1 MYTINTVLD
10 PFVGQTWCFTL
21 TVSLAFAKKHR
32 SIKSVL
38 RKMLQRSI
46 KSVLEVTWEKRYNV
60 AKSVLEVT
68 HPNPPHP
75 WHSITS
81 MRKCQ
86 ETLLPTPPHPTPSHH
101 KLAPRQSASAKEP
114 YYPPHPTSAH
124 PIHHYVSEQ
133 VPRTLLPT
141 TAHPTK
147 NRAESKL
154 TIFSHGQNHV
164 HRGWDLDIPAWVQCV
179 SLNCFAPL
187 RRRCA
192 VVRLCCAAALLFP
205 CACAAAPLRCC

>member
-1 MYTINTVLD
+1 MATWWAGHGRVCEKNNGQKNVQTRIRTDNCVFMVFQVYIYMIYVWFIYLWLCMYTINTVLD

-21 TVSLAFAKKHR
+21 TASLAFAKKHR

-86 ETLLPTPPHPTPSHH
+86 GTLLPTPPHPTPSHH

-114 YYPPHPTSAH
+114 YYPPHPT
-124 PIHHYVSEQ
+124 
-133 VPRTLLPT
+133 

-147 NRAESKL
+147 NRAES
-154 TIFSHGQNHV
+154 
-164 HRGWDLDIPAWVQCV
+164 
-179 SLNCFAPL
+179 
-187 RRRCA
+187 
-192 VVRLCCAAALLFP
+192 
-205 CACAAAPLRCC
+205 